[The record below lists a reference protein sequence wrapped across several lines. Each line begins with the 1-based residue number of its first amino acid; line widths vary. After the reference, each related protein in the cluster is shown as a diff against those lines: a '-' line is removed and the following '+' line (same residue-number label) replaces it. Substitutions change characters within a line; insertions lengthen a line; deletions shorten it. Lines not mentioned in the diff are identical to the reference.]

1 MRTLYADVVIDI
13 ASDDLD
19 RPFNYRIPEE
29 MAETLKPGMA
39 VSVPFGSGGRLR
51 RGYCLSVTDTCHY
64 DPEKI
69 KPIAAI
75 LTDSETVDS
84 RLIALASWLAASYG
98 GPLSLALKTVFPI
111 RRKMAAVTVRH
122 ARLVDEAAAQAYKEG
137 LTVRQKARAAAIDAL
152 SGGAELTTG
161 ELTHTFGVS
170 AQVLKGLV
178 KDGIV
183 AITEEEQL
191 RGRLSAGGS
200 RRDPLTDVQQAV
212 TDRIRAEWQE
222 GQRRPVVL
230 KGITG
235 SGKTMV
241 YMELIA
247 DCISRGQ
254 QAIVLIPEIALT
266 RQTVKR
272 FSARFGSRV
281 AFLHSRLSEGERY
294 DQMKAARKGL
304 VDIMVGPRSA
314 LFTPFTDLGL
324 IVMDEEH
331 EETYHSEKTPR
342 YHARET
348 AAERARLENACFIMG
363 SATPSVTAWNRAEKG
378 EYLGIELTSRF
389 GDAGMAATYVADMRE
404 ELAKGNRSILSD
416 RLRDE
421 LAGCLARGEQAMLFL
436 NRRGYAG
443 FVSCRQ
449 CGFVARCPHCD
460 VSLTRHANGRLVCHY
475 CGYSTPDLK
484 ICPTCGSRYI
494 GGLTIGTEQVEELV
508 GKEFPEARILRMDMD
523 TTRGKEGHG
532 AILREFE
539 EGNADIL
546 VGTQMIVKG
555 HDFPNV
561 TLMGILMAD
570 MSLNADSYRSQER
583 TFQLITQ
590 AVGRAG
596 RGGKAGLAVIQTY
609 EKEHFAIQ
617 AAAAQ
622 DYDRFYKEEMAFR
635 RLLAYPPAGSMMAV
649 LGSAAGEETLTQ
661 GMHFLKKYIERIDP
675 AGALR
680 AVGPAPQTVGKIRDR
695 YRQVIYLRHQ
705 SMEALVRARNLME
718 RYIEINSGFSGITI
732 EFDFNL

>member
-1 MRTLYADVVIDI
+1 MRTLYAEVVIDI

-19 RPFNYRIPEE
+19 RPFNYRVPEE
-29 MAETLKPGMA
+29 MAGILKPGMA
-39 VSVPFGSGGRLR
+39 VSVPFGNGQR
-51 RGYCLSVTDTCHY
+51 RGYCLSVSDVCHY
-64 DPEKI
+64 DPDKV
-69 KPIAAI
+69 KPITAI

-84 RLIALASWLAASYG
+84 RLIALAAYLAGTYG
-98 GPLSLALKTVFPI
+98 GPLSLSLKTVFPL
-111 RRKMAAVTVRH
+111 RRKMAAVKVRH
-122 ARLVDEAAAQAYKEG
+122 VRLADEEAALAYKARLRK
-137 LTVRQKARAAAIDAL
+137 TQKARAAAIDAL
-152 SGGAELTTG
+152 CGGAELTTG
-161 ELTHTFGVS
+161 ELAHTFGVS
-170 AQVLKGLV
+170 AEVLKGLV

-183 AITEEEQL
+183 IVTEEEQL
-191 RGRLSAGGS
+191 RGRLGPGGS
-200 RRDPLTDVQQAV
+200 RRDPLSPVQQAV
-212 TDRIRAEWQE
+212 TDKIRAEWE
-222 GQRRPVVL
+222 TGQKRPVVL

-235 SGKTMV
+235 SGKTMI

-266 RQTVKR
+266 RQTVRR
-272 FSARFGSRV
+272 FSSRFGSRV

-314 LFTPFTDLGL
+314 LFTPFPNLGL

-331 EETYHSEKTPR
+331 EETYRSEKTPR

-348 AAERARLENACFIMG
+348 AEERARLENARFIMG
-363 SATPSVTAWNRAEKG
+363 SATPSVTAWSRTETG
-378 EYLGIELTSRF
+378 EYLGLALESRF
-389 GDAGMAATYVADMRE
+389 GDAGMAKTYIADMRD
-404 ELAKGNRSILSD
+404 ELARGNRTILSD
-416 RLRDE
+416 RLREE
-421 LAGCLARGEQAMLFL
+421 LGNCLARGEQAMLFL

-460 VSLTRHANGRLVCHY
+460 VSLTRHMNGRLICHY
-475 CGYSTPDLK
+475 CGYSTHDLTV
-484 ICPTCGSRYI
+484 CPSCGSRYI

-508 GKEFPEARILRMDMD
+508 GREFPSARILRMDMD

-532 AILREFE
+532 AILSEFE
-539 EGNADIL
+539 AGEADIL

-622 DYDRFYKEEMAFR
+622 DYDRFYQEEMAFR
-635 RLLAYPPAGSMMAV
+635 RLMAYPPAGSMMAV
-649 LGSAAGEETLTQ
+649 LGSAAGEETLSQ
-661 GMHFLKKYIERIDP
+661 GMHFLRQYIERIDP

-680 AVGPAPQTVGKIRDR
+680 AIGPAPQTVGKIRDR
-695 YRQVIYLRHQ
+695 YRQVIYLRHR
-705 SMEALVRARNLME
+705 SREALVRARNLIE

-732 EFDFNL
+732 EFDFHQ